1 MSTSKGQK
9 RARGDRE
16 WRKAVEREHLDAMWG
31 AYYEDT
37 RRLADDLGFPAE
49 RADREAVEFATEV
62 LATPQRR
69 LSDP

>member
-1 MSTSKGQK
+1 MWGKGDHD
-9 RARGDRE
+9 ARTANR
-16 WRKAVEREHLDAMWG
+16 G

>member
-1 MSTSKGQK
+1 MWGKGDHD
-9 RARGDRE
+9 ARTANR
-16 WRKAVEREHLDAMWG
+16 G

-69 LSDP
+69 LSDPDSRRTHEHQPD